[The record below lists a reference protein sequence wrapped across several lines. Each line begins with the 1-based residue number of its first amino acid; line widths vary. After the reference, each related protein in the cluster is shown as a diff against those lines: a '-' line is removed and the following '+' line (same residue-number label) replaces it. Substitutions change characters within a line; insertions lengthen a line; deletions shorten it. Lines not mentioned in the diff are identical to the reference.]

1 MILHGILFLVLVGI
15 SWVVSG
21 IVVGRAPKD
30 GVDVGILVFLES
42 LTAFVVSLSIGLAG
56 GMPQAG
62 GRAVVWTLSIL
73 FIGGIVN
80 NRQLVDMGRAMQ
92 EGPNGIIWSIIQC
105 GFVIPAVVGV
115 TFLGDLLNAWK
126 LLGFIALLIALA
138 IMGLA
143 GDNSQGKDGNHW
155 KWLAFRA
162 FLWTGVSQL
171 LANIPSYLDSADKI
185 SGVWRT
191 MASTGGMAFAT
202 PFFALFDAK
211 GGGFVRNLAGHVARR
226 RVWMYVILNQSVG
239 ILASIFFEFRGMDIM
254 AKAGMGAVSFPL
266 MVGSCIIA
274 FDLYSMAVLKEKRS
288 PVQLLALLMCLAGAV
303 AICL

>member
-1 MILHGILFLVLVGI
+1 M
-15 SWVVSG
+15 VSG

-115 TFLGDLLNAWK
+115 TFLGDLLNVWK

-143 GDNSQGKDGNHW
+143 GDNSKGKDGNHW

-211 GGGFVRNLAGHVARR
+211 SR
-226 RVWMYVILNQSVG
+226 
-239 ILASIFFEFRGMDIM
+239 
-254 AKAGMGAVSFPL
+254 
-266 MVGSCIIA
+266 GSCGAPSCLDVRHSQPKRRHIGIHLLRISWDGYNGKGRHGGSVLSA
-274 FDLYSMAVLKEKRS
+274 DGWVLYHRF
-288 PVQLLALLMCLAGAV
+288 
-303 AICL
+303 